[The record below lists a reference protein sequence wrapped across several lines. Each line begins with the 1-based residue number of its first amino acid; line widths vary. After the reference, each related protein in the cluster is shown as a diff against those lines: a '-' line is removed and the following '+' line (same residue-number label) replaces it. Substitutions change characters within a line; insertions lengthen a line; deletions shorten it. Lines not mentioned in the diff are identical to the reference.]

1 MLNTFKYLQ
10 NRVLQNR
17 VRSVNNEMSQLQT
30 CSFRLPEMAI
40 EELKD
45 IANAL
50 YLPTWTM
57 NRTAAVDAKSLGG
70 QASTTDPQPT
80 HEGVIVNGTES

>member
-1 MLNTFKYLQ
+1 MEL
-10 NRVLQNR
+10 R
-17 VRSVNNEMSQLQT
+17 VRYEMSQIKT
-30 CSFRLPEMAI
+30 YSFRLPETAI
-40 EELKD
+40 EELKN

-50 YLPTWTM
+50 YLPTRTM
-57 NRTAAVDAKSLGG
+57 VRAWVMQHLEAERVNRTAAVDAKSLGG